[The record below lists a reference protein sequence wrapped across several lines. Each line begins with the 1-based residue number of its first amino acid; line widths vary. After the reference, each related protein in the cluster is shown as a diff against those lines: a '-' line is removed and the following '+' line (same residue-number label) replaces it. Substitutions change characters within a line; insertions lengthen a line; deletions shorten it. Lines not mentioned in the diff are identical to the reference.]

1 MLKSQL
7 HLGTS
12 VFDLSSSTFLC
23 CEHPSTQLDLLHG
36 EFFFYH
42 MTVGCIFVILI
53 FKCNG
58 NVSCFQVALVYHVDD
73 PINFM
78 TSFYGCLIAGIIPV
92 PIEPPASKDVSS
104 NLFLPYLKSFLLPFI
119 VFFFTLKKKNYQT
132 SQSVYAMHFSHKTRT
147 FPTNFGSTR

>member
-1 MLKSQL
+1 
-7 HLGTS
+7 
-12 VFDLSSSTFLC
+12 
-23 CEHPSTQLDLLHG
+23 
-36 EFFFYH
+36 

-132 SQSVYAMHFSHKTRT
+132 S
-147 FPTNFGSTR
+147 